1 MNVYAETNFVLE
13 MALRQEQC
21 LSCEA
26 IAGLC
31 KDHKILLV
39 IPAYSLA
46 EPYETLIRRH
56 RNRKKLKNS
65 LDTELTQLARTDS
78 YAVKI
83 LEIQSLLNLLIRST
97 EDEMRRLE
105 DVRLGL
111 IEVAET
117 VPLNSE
123 ILKSSAEYQKVHDL
137 SPQDAIVY
145 ASVLYHLKQTKPET
159 ACFLNKNSKDFDD
172 PDISEMLERYRCK
185 LLSRFDH
192 GHQFINDKIRR

>member
-13 MALRQEQC
+13 MTLRQEQC
-21 LSCEA
+21 RDCEA
-26 IAGLC
+26 IAELC
-31 KDHKILLV
+31 REHRITLI

-56 RNRKKLKNS
+56 RERKKLKNA
-65 LDTELTQLARTDS
+65 LDTELNQLARTDAYTS
-78 YAVKI
+78 EI
-83 LEIQSLLNLLIRST
+83 LKIQSLTNLLIQST
-97 EDEMRRLE
+97 EDEMNRLE
-105 DVRLGL
+105 DVRDGL

-123 ILKSSAEYQKVHDL
+123 ILKSSAEHQKEHDL

-145 ASVLYHLKQTKPET
+145 ASVLYHLRQNEPET

-172 PDISEMLERYRCK
+172 PDISEMLEHYRCK
-185 LLSRFDH
+185 ILSRFDH
-192 GHQFINDKIRR
+192 GYQFIINKIRM